1 MKRRTKTTS
10 KGSHIIDTKCGCT
23 LSGNLMTP
31 PQTITGS
38 QKNSTSESRK
48 QILHD
53 MKRIA
58 IAVNQLCRDLD
69 RIENGNSVDNNNSS
83 NIGVGVERP
92 VST

>member
-1 MKRRTKTTS
+1 
-10 KGSHIIDTKCGCT
+10 
-23 LSGNLMTP
+23 L
-31 PQTITGS
+31 

-69 RIENGNSVDNNNSS
+69 RIENGNNVDNN
-83 NIGVGVERP
+83 IVGSIP
-92 VST
+92 LGDS

>member
-1 MKRRTKTTS
+1 MKRQTKTTS
-10 KGSHIIDTKCGCT
+10 KGSHTTATKCGCT
-23 LSGNLMTP
+23 LDGSSTKLPKMT
-31 PQTITGS
+31 TEL

-69 RIENGNSVDNNNSS
+69 RIENGNNVDNN
-83 NIGVGVERP
+83 IVGSIP
-92 VST
+92 LGDS

>member
-1 MKRRTKTTS
+1 MKRRMKTTS
-10 KGSHIIDTKCGCT
+10 NASPTTAGRCVCTSGGNSTK
-23 LSGNLMTP
+23 LPKMTS
-31 PQTITGS
+31 GS

-69 RIENGNSVDNNNSS
+69 RIENGNSVDNSIVGS
-83 NIGVGVERP
+83 IPLGVER
-92 VST
+92 